1 MSALYVH
8 MSFIIYI
15 FHFLFCIQFF
25 IFFFAFS
32 KKMFNW
38 RHLNNLA
45 TASSTLS
52 LVLLHVVVVIV
63 VVFLIAA
70 VALTVV
76 VVVAVARLQWF
87 VAAVV
92 SQNKDDP
99 VRKNRTSAR
108 LNAKGHEKN
117 TT

>member
-1 MSALYVH
+1 
-8 MSFIIYI
+8 
-15 FHFLFCIQFF
+15 
-25 IFFFAFS
+25 
-32 KKMFNW
+32 MFNW

-52 LVLLHVVVVIV
+52 LVLLHVVV

-99 VRKNRTSAR
+99 VRKNRTSAH

>member
-1 MSALYVH
+1 
-8 MSFIIYI
+8 
-15 FHFLFCIQFF
+15 
-25 IFFFAFS
+25 
-32 KKMFNW
+32 MFNW

-52 LVLLHVVVVIV
+52 LVLLHVVVV

-76 VVVAVARLQWF
+76 VVVAVARLHWF

-99 VRKNRTSAR
+99 VRKNRTSAH

>member
-1 MSALYVH
+1 
-8 MSFIIYI
+8 
-15 FHFLFCIQFF
+15 
-25 IFFFAFS
+25 
-32 KKMFNW
+32 MFNW

-52 LVLLHVVVVIV
+52 LVLLHVVVVV

-99 VRKNRTSAR
+99 VRKNRTSAH

>member
-1 MSALYVH
+1 
-8 MSFIIYI
+8 
-15 FHFLFCIQFF
+15 
-25 IFFFAFS
+25 
-32 KKMFNW
+32 MFNW

-52 LVLLHVVVVIV
+52 LVLLHVV

-99 VRKNRTSAR
+99 VRKNRTSAH

>member
-1 MSALYVH
+1 
-8 MSFIIYI
+8 
-15 FHFLFCIQFF
+15 
-25 IFFFAFS
+25 
-32 KKMFNW
+32 MFNW

-52 LVLLHVVVVIV
+52 LVLLHVVVAIV

-76 VVVAVARLQWF
+76 VAVVVAVARLQWF

-99 VRKNRTSAR
+99 VRKNRTSAH

>member
-1 MSALYVH
+1 
-8 MSFIIYI
+8 
-15 FHFLFCIQFF
+15 
-25 IFFFAFS
+25 
-32 KKMFNW
+32 MFNW

-52 LVLLHVVVVIV
+52 LVLLHVVVV
-63 VVFLIAA
+63 VFLIAV

-99 VRKNRTSAR
+99 VRKNRTSAH